1 MIRVVTRADDGGSCL
16 SANEAVR
23 AVVEGGIVRNVS
35 VMVPGPAFREFA
47 PWLAEERGVDVGIHL
62 TMNAEWERVKWGP
75 CAPLDRVQP
84 LVDQDG
90 VFLPT
95 TAALHERGDSVV
107 EPMVTEARAQ
117 VAFARSL
124 GVNVAYMDDHMGF
137 TWLPGV
143 RSALEALGRELGV
156 PTRFGGLDRWPSLPG
171 EHPTEDA
178 EAMVTRFLALV
189 AAASEGTYLW
199 VTHPGFD
206 RDDMRAFTLP
216 DVPAGR
222 IARERE
228 ADRRFWL
235 FPRLRE
241 AAAAGAFLPIRFSE
255 AAAIGADGVGI
266 LAQRD
271 ANQDGS

>member
-1 MIRVVTRADDGGSCL
+1 MTRADDGGSCL

-35 VMVPGPAFREFA
+35 VMVPAPTFRELA
-47 PWLAEERGVDVGIHL
+47 PWLAEVRGVDVGVHL

-84 LVDQDG
+84 LADQDG
-90 VFLPT
+90 LFLST
-95 TAALHERGDSVV
+95 TAALHERGDSVI
-107 EPMVTEARAQ
+107 EPIVTEARAQ
-117 VAFARSL
+117 VALARSL
-124 GVNVAYMDDHMGF
+124 GIEVAYLDDHMGF

-143 RSALEALGRELGV
+143 RSALEAFGHEIGI
-156 PTRFGGLDRWPSLPG
+156 PTRFGGLTPWPSVPG
-171 EHPTEDA
+171 ESSTEDA

-189 AAASEGTYLW
+189 SAAPEGTYLW

-206 RDDMRAFTLP
+206 REDMRAFTLP
-216 DVPAGR
+216 DAPAGR

-235 FPRLRE
+235 SPRLRE
-241 AAAAGAFLPIRFSE
+241 AVASGSFAPGRFSD
-255 AAAIGADGVGI
+255 IG
-266 LAQRD
+266 
-271 ANQDGS
+271 

>member
-1 MIRVVTRADDGGSCL
+1 MIRVVTRADDGGSCP

-23 AVVEGGIVRNVS
+23 LAVEGGVVRNVS

-47 PWLAEERGVDVGIHL
+47 PWLAEVRGVDVGIHL

-90 VFLPT
+90 VFLAT
-95 TAALHERGDSVV
+95 TAALRERGDSVI
-107 EPMVTEARAQ
+107 EPIVTEARAQ
-117 VAFARSL
+117 VSLARSL
-124 GVNVAYMDDHMGF
+124 GVKVAYMDDHMGF

-143 RSALEALGRELGV
+143 RTALESLGRELGV
-156 PTRFGGLDRWPSLPG
+156 PTRFGGLSRWPSSPG
-171 EHPTEDA
+171 EVPTEDA
-178 EAMVTRFLALV
+178 EAMVARFLAHV
-189 AAASEGTYLW
+189 AAASDGTYLW

-222 IARERE
+222 VARERE
-228 ADRRFWL
+228 ADRRFWRSS
-235 FPRLRE
+235 RLRE
-241 AAAAGAFLPIRFSE
+241 AVTSGAFVPIRYSE
-255 AAAIGADGVGI
+255 IG
-266 LAQRD
+266 RP
-271 ANQDGS
+271 